1 MSNSLFEKRLLILAG
16 KGGVGRTTVAAAL
29 ARAAAARGRRVLLA
43 QTASAER
50 LGKLLGRP
58 GPIGPTVVRVADRID
73 AVNMTPREALHEY
86 ALQVLRYEAVYRA
99 LFDNRAVRGFLNAVP
114 GLDAY
119 AMLGKAW
126 WHTTE
131 KVGHVPKYDL
141 VILDGPASGHGLAM
155 LRIPQAILDAAP
167 TGPLV
172 ADARALRSLLLNPL
186 ETAVVPVTLPE
197 ELPVNETLELV
208 RAVRQEKALRL
219 PLAPVIVNAYPPGR
233 LSEPGVA
240 EVLDAL
246 PSVTGDADLDVTLRT
261 AEGVRARRRTA
272 ESMLARLRAEADL
285 KVVTLPWLPSAD
297 LGAREAERLAR
308 ELEAL
313 LT

>member
-1 MSNSLFEKRLLILAG
+1 MSNSLLEKRFLILAG
-16 KGGVGRTTVAAAL
+16 KGGVGRTTVAVAL
-29 ARAAAARGRRVLLA
+29 ARAAAARGRRVLVA

-58 GPIGPTVVRVADRID
+58 GPVGPKVVAMADRID

-86 ALQVLRYEAVYRA
+86 ALKVLRYETVYRA
-99 LFDNRAVRGFLNAVP
+99 LFDNRAVRGFLNAIP

-131 KVGHVPKYDL
+131 RLGSGPKYDV

-167 TGPLV
+167 ASPLV
-172 ADARALRSLLLNPL
+172 ADARALRSLLLNPV
-186 ETAVVPVTLPE
+186 ETALVPVTLPE
-197 ELPVNETLELV
+197 ELPVNETLEML
-208 RAVRQEKALRL
+208 AAIRQEKALRL
-219 PLAPVIVNAYPPGR
+219 PLGPVIVNAMPPGR

-240 EVLDAL
+240 AVLDAL
-246 PSVTGDADLDVTLRT
+246 VTPTGDPELDATLVM
-261 AEGVRARRRTA
+261 AEGIRSRRRTA
-272 ESMLARLRAEADL
+272 EAMLARLRERAELRIA
-285 KVVTLPWLPSAD
+285 TLPWIPSTD
-297 LGAREAERLAR
+297 LGLRDVDRLAS
-308 ELEAL
+308 ELEASVG
-313 LT
+313 